1 MVSDPESELLN
12 EIGKDESNSLE
23 FKAALPKDHK
33 QIIKTAVAFSNSSR
47 GRILFGV
54 SDDRQVIGI
63 PDEILYSTKDMIT
76 DSIYSSCE
84 PATSRTFT
92 L

>member
-1 MVSDPESELLN
+1 MSDPESELLN
-12 EIGKDESNSLE
+12 EIEKGESNRLE

-33 QIIKTAVAFSNSSR
+33 QFIKTAVAFSNSSG

-54 SDDRQVIGI
+54 SDDRRIIGI
-63 PDEILYSTKDMIT
+63 PDETLYSTKDSIT

-84 PATSRTFT
+84 PAIIRTFT